1 MFFKWFL
8 FLANVT
14 ILANDGSSGTVSF
27 KSQDIVRI
35 QESPGEN
42 TALNVARLE
51 VIRGPGIYGVVSV
64 PFKVIPEKLENL
76 ADLTPTQGVITFQD
90 REVLF
95 SILNI
100 FKKLEKKKRV
110 VWPETVWIRIY
121 YRDLIFFVTRILFS
135 WSWRLLMM
143 IYRNMMRSL
152 PSSC

>member
-1 MFFKWFL
+1 MALACSSNDFFFL

-64 PFKVIPEKLENL
+64 PFKVIPEKFENL

-90 REVLF
+90 REVQYIKYF
-95 SILNI
+95 
-100 FKKLEKKKRV
+100 
-110 VWPETVWIRIY
+110 
-121 YRDLIFFVTRILFS
+121 
-135 WSWRLLMM
+135 
-143 IYRNMMRSL
+143 
-152 PSSC
+152 